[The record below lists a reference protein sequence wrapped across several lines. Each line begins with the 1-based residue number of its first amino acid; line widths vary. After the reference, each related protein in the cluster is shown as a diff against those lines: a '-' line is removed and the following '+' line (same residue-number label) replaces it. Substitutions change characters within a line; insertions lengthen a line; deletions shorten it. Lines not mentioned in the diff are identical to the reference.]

1 MKKNK
6 DKWVK
11 DLKVY
16 NIVMGNVWKLL
27 TILLIGVL
35 GGYLFEKYAK
45 DKSLP
50 YMLISILIFT
60 IIGIIDFFF
69 SIIRESKKLEQKQNQ
84 VQPSKEQDIQDETT
98 PIE

>member
-1 MKKNK
+1 M
-6 DKWVK
+6 K

-27 TILLIGVL
+27 TFLLLGVL
-35 GGYLFEKYAK
+35 AGYLFEKYAK

-50 YMLISILIFT
+50 YMLISVLTFT
-60 IIGIIDFFF
+60 VIGIIDFFF
-69 SIIRESKKLEQKQNQ
+69 SIIRESKKLEEKQSKELQ
-84 VQPSKEQDIQDETT
+84 SKEQEKEDETS

>member
-27 TILLIGVL
+27 TFLLLGVSA
-35 GGYLFEKYAK
+35 GYLFEKYAK

-50 YMLISILIFT
+50 YMLLSILTFT
-60 IIGIIDFFF
+60 VIGVIDFFF
-69 SIIRESKKLEQKQNQ
+69 SIIRESKKLEEKENKKLQ
-84 VQPSKEQDIQDETT
+84 SKEQETKDETF

>member
-6 DKWVK
+6 EKWVK

-27 TILLIGVL
+27 TFLLLGVL
-35 GGYLFEKYAK
+35 SGYLFEKYAK

-50 YMLISILIFT
+50 YMLISILTFT

-84 VQPSKEQDIQDETT
+84 VQPSKEQDTQDETM

>member
-16 NIVMGNVWKLL
+16 NIVMSNVWKLL
-27 TILLIGVL
+27 TFLLLGVL
-35 GGYLFEKYAK
+35 AGYLFEKYAK

-50 YMLISILIFT
+50 YMLISILTFT
-60 IIGIIDFFF
+60 IIGIDFFF
-69 SIIRESKKLEQKQNQ
+69 SIIRESKKLEQTSNQ
-84 VQPSKEQDIQDETT
+84 THTSKEQDTQDETP

>member
-27 TILLIGVL
+27 TFLLLGVL
-35 GGYLFEKYAK
+35 AGYLFEKYAK

-50 YMLISILIFT
+50 YMLISILTFT

-69 SIIRESKKLEQKQNQ
+69 SIIRESKKLEQKPHQTQ
-84 VQPSKEQDIQDETT
+84 LSKEQETQDETT